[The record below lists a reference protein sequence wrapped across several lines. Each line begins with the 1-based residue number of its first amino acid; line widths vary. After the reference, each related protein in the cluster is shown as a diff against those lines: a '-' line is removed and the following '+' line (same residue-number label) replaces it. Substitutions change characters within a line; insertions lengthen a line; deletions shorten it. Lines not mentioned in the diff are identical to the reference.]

1 MLKVTVFIGLVTNYG
16 MSAYSITLFLM
27 FINILI
33 HRITIYLNE
42 NYITIQDN
50 GIGFNDMSTKS
61 KGLTIIKDI
70 CERFSL
76 KLNIK
81 SDSNGT
87 IITIENNRE

>member
-1 MLKVTVFIGLVTNYG
+1 
-16 MSAYSITLFLM
+16 
-27 FINILI
+27 
-33 HRITIYLNE
+33 
-42 NYITIQDN
+42 
-50 GIGFNDMSTKS
+50 MSTKS

-87 IITIENNRE
+87 IITIENNRVTIYINHLFVKTRYTFLKIVLN

>member
-1 MLKVTVFIGLVTNYG
+1 
-16 MSAYSITLFLM
+16 
-27 FINILI
+27 
-33 HRITIYLNE
+33 
-42 NYITIQDN
+42 
-50 GIGFNDMSTKS
+50 MSTKS

-87 IITIENNRE
+87 IITIENNRGNYLYKSFIC